1 VALGL
6 NEGDDLAM
14 QLRIPQHQHM
24 GAQDLRF
31 ASQGLRFQADCG
43 VLNLPRKGIDMPP
56 EAVALGGGVRDPRGR
71 GRPWA
76 DVVLEQVQLPNG
88 ETRGNGITL
97 KSLRAHGPRLKRP
110 PLSHSRRR

>member
-24 GAQDLRF
+24 RAQNLRF
-31 ASQGLRFQADCG
+31 ASQGLCFQAGRG

-56 EAVALGGGVRDPRGR
+56 EAVALGGGVRDARGR
-71 GRPWA
+71 GPLA

-88 ETRGNGITL
+88 ETRGNGSTL